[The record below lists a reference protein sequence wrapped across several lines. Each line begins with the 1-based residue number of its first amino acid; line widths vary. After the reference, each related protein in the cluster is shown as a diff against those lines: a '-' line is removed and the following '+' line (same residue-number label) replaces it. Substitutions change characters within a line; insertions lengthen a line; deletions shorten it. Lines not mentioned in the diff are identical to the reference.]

1 MIYNQRSTFKRHCE
15 PALRI
20 TCRLRF
26 TSYKYSRPIIYHM
39 SYIHVIKWHAW
50 FRLARFGTLKI
61 RTIIHASA
69 GTKKNYLIHP
79 ISARKFW
86 LIYLHSPLKLSRSGE
101 LKSEHWR
108 RSRESMYGER
118 FTRCNM
124 ITRRVWKGEEA
135 AGRKDS
141 EGRINAFL
149 FLIRLRTPRSG
160 GLWWL
165 KFNTKEVELR
175 KLLRMF

>member
-1 MIYNQRSTFKRHCE
+1 MIYYQRSTFKRHCE

-26 TSYKYSRPIIYHM
+26 TSYKYSRPIIYLM

-86 LIYLHSPLKLSRSGE
+86 LIYLHSALKLSRSGE

-108 RSRESMYGER
+108 RSRESMYGESLLGATWSR
-118 FTRCNM
+118 AKSGRG
-124 ITRRVWKGEEA
+124 RRA

-149 FLIRLRTPRSG
+149 FLIDTQYLA
-160 GLWWL
+160 W
-165 KFNTKEVELR
+165 ELR
-175 KLLRMF
+175 GLVACGGWSTIQKKSS

>member
-79 ISARKFW
+79 ISARIFW
-86 LIYLHSPLKLSRSGE
+86 LNYLHSAFKLSRSGE
-101 LKSEHWR
+101 LKSESWINIGEDRGRACMGKGLLGAIWSRGESGRGR
-108 RSRESMYGER
+108 RLQEGR
-118 FTRCNM
+118 TP
-124 ITRRVWKGEEA
+124 KGE
-135 AGRKDS
+135 
-141 EGRINAFL
+141 
-149 FLIRLRTPRSG
+149 
-160 GLWWL
+160 
-165 KFNTKEVELR
+165 
-175 KLLRMF
+175 